1 MAANVTENY
10 GTLRGVSKDELLKS
24 LAEGKFVT
32 VTVGERT
39 EWVESLV
46 VSMERIDDARRFFK
60 VVFEGNFWQGRA
72 RRVTVEKY
80 DTDGSVG
87 GQGVCQYLKREHAY

>member
-10 GTLRGVSKDELLKS
+10 GILRGVSKEELLKS
-24 LAEGKFVT
+24 LAEGKFIT

-46 VSMERIDDARRFFK
+46 VSMERIDDERRFFK
-60 VVFEGNFWQGRA
+60 VVFEGSFWQGRP
-72 RRVTVEKY
+72 RRVTVAKY
-80 DTDGSVG
+80 DTESAAG
-87 GQGVCQYLKREHAY
+87 GQGVCQYERCDNAY